1 MVKLNND
8 NFESTIADGVVL
20 VKFGAIWCGPC
31 RMIDRVLDKIAD
43 NYKSE
48 PNIKICSVD
57 IDESQDIAKHYNISS
72 VPTMMFIKD
81 GEPSNT
87 KFVGIKA
94 ERDIVNMIESMK

>member
-1 MVKLNND
+1 MLKLTED
-8 NFESTIADGVVL
+8 NFESTISDGVVL

-72 VPTMMFIKD
+72 VPTIMFIKD

-87 KFVGIKA
+87 TFVGIKS